1 MRTMP
6 QFVVRFAATLALA
19 LALVGGPMLAQA
31 VLAQGVAPGG
41 GIGNSTGIGSG
52 LGGVIGG
59 TGPSYPNGTTQ
70 PTLPAPPPPG
80 GYGGSTFSPPAASSS
95 RPSYYPQPQEPFGST
110 APRSPSTLPLSL
122 PERPSGDL
130 SFLKGCWRSDVFRH
144 AEHPGTSTWC
154 FDEKGAG
161 RFLYTRQDQPDYFC
175 RGPAEAGYVGQQLRF
190 HITTTTCSNK
200 NDVYPADLDC
210 QEGGDGAQC
219 GSPGAQAGTAVRL
232 YRVR

>member
-1 MRTMP
+1 MRVMA
-6 QFVVRFAATLALA
+6 RFAPKLVTALA
-19 LALVGGPMLAQA
+19 LALSFAATQA
-31 VLAQGVAPGG
+31 LAQGVAPGG

-70 PTLPAPPPPG
+70 PTLPSAPPPG
-80 GYGGSTFSPPAASSS
+80 GYGGTTSPPPAASSS

-122 PERPSGDL
+122 PERPGDL
-130 SFLKGCWRSDVFRH
+130 SFLKGCWRSDVFRY
-144 AEHPGTSTWC
+144 AQHPGTSTWC

-161 RFLYTRQDQPDYFC
+161 RFLYTRQDQAAYFC
-175 RGPAEAGYVGQQLRF
+175 RGPAEAAYVGQQLRF
-190 HITTTTCSNK
+190 HIAATTCSDK
-200 NDVYPADLDC
+200 NDSYPADLDC

-219 GSPGAQAGTAVRL
+219 GFPSGQASAAVRL